1 MRTREWVVVA
11 VVALSC
17 AGLVAGCSSKPAA
30 SGGAAGTPTGPATTS
45 GAPGPSSP
53 AAGARAPV
61 RPSSRAP
68 VRPSPSPA
76 LAMPSGCGDHALE
89 AILAPALGTIT
100 SAQSQPGAQQAGSI
114 ACTYAGAGGTQL
126 TLVMGPGSTTDF
138 GNLQASALAGNA
150 VTIQPVS
157 LGVNAFGVAHNGV
170 ETGFDAISASNLV
183 VSLTTTRLSL
193 DQNSAIARQLM
204 AKY

>member
-1 MRTREWVVVA
+1 MRTKKWVVAA

-53 AAGARAPV
+53 AAGAGTPAASP
-61 RPSSRAP
+61 RAP

-100 SAQSQPGAQQAGSI
+100 SAQPQPGAQQAGSI